1 MKPTPTSRRTKAGFT
16 MIELLVVIVIIGILA
31 AALFRLMGSANT
43 KTAIAKTTAQVHA
56 IAALLEEYKALYGNY
71 PLVTAI
77 YEDPNNDGDNQG
89 SDANS
94 SYYHLNFTFK
104 IEDGGG
110 CTQCKNKTGKDN
122 MQFGL
127 CSHFIPRATTI
138 YGITHKSNM
147 IDHYESRFRNP
158 ADDEVWERELGGK
171 NVNNSMGRAR
181 ATEQA
186 DPNLQQIYRSWRRMA
201 KDKRVYE
208 NAGTTCHFCGTGHY
222 SGGAE
227 ADAWGRGLLYR
238 YDGGAGEIVSAGPDG
253 QFGTSDDIVSAGAA
267 VDEDEED

>member
-1 MKPTPTSRRTKAGFT
+1 MKPTHTSRRTKAGFT

-71 PLVTAI
+71 PLVTSSA
-77 YEDPNNDGDNQG
+77 DGDEYA
-89 SDANS
+89 S
-94 SYYHLNFTFK
+94 LNFVFK
-104 IEDGGG
+104 THDGGG
-110 CTQCKNKTGKDN
+110 CTQCKNKTSNDYV
-122 MQFGL
+122 QFGL

-138 YGITHKSNM
+138 YDYTQGDNM
-147 IDHYESRFRNP
+147 EDHYNSRFRNP

-171 NVNNSMGRAR
+171 NVGNSMGRAR

-201 KDKRVYE
+201 RDKMVYE
-208 NAGTTCHFCGTGHY
+208 GVSTCTFCGTNTY
-222 SGGAE
+222 IAGANN
-227 ADAWGRGLLYR
+227 DAWDRGLLYR
-238 YDGGAGEIVSAGPDG
+238 NDGGAGEIVSAGPDG